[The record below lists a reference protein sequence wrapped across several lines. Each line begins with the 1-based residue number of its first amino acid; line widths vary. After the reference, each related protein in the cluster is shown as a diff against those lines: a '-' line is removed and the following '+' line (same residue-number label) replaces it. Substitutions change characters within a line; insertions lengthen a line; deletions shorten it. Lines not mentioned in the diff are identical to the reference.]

1 MLTDSHCHLDFPCFD
16 RMRNNLLDHCVEQNI
31 THFINPTVA
40 FSNWQRVIDL
50 SLQYPSI
57 TPALGLH
64 PCYVEKHQN
73 EHLETL
79 KPWLLAHHIPLVGE
93 IGLDKRFIDSFDRQ
107 IFFFNEQL
115 AIAQDLQKPVII
127 HSVKAHSEVIA
138 TLKHHDFKH
147 GGIIHAFSGSFN
159 IAKAYCDLGFK
170 LGVGSILH
178 YPNSKLPNVLK
189 RIGIENILLETD
201 SPDMPIPNSVNEI
214 NTPLSLLQTRDL
226 LIDIFKLS
234 KDDTHQALA
243 QNSRIFGIQRH

>member
-16 RMRNNLLDHCVEQNI
+16 RMRNNLLDHCVEQDI
-31 THFINPTVA
+31 THFINPSVA

-50 SLQYPSI
+50 SLEYPLI

-64 PCYVEKHQN
+64 PCFVEQHQQ
-73 EHLETL
+73 EHLNAM
-79 KPWLLAHHIPLVGE
+79 KQWLLAHHIPLVGE
-93 IGLDKRFIDSFDRQ
+93 IGLDKRFIESFDQ
-107 IFFFNEQL
+107 QVFFFNEQL

-127 HSVKAHSEVIA
+127 HSVKAHHEVIA
-138 TLKHHDFKH
+138 TLKHHHFTH

-170 LGVGSILH
+170 LGIGSILH

-201 SPDMPIPNSVNEI
+201 SPDMPMPNSANEI

-226 LIDIFKLS
+226 LVDIFNLS
-234 KDDTHQALA
+234 KDQIHRILVQNA
-243 QNSRIFGIQRH
+243 QQII

>member
-1 MLTDSHCHLDFPCFD
+1 
-16 RMRNNLLDHCVEQNI
+16 MRNNLLDQCVEQDI
-31 THFINPTVA
+31 THFINPAVA

-64 PCYVEKHQN
+64 PCFVEQHQK
-73 EHLETL
+73 EHLNAL

-93 IGLDKRFIDSFDRQ
+93 IGLDKRFIESFDQ
-107 IFFFNEQL
+107 QVFFFNEQL
-115 AIAQDLQKPVII
+115 AIAQDLQMPVII
-127 HSVKAHSEVIA
+127 HSVKAHHEVIA
-138 TLKHHDFKH
+138 TLKHHHFMH

-159 IAKAYCDLGFK
+159 IARSYCDLGFK
-170 LGVGSILH
+170 LGIGSILH

-201 SPDMPIPNSVNEI
+201 SPDMSIPNSANEI

-226 LIDIFKLS
+226 LVDIFNLS
-234 KDDTHQALA
+234 KDQIHRILA
-243 QNSRIFGIQRH
+243 QNAQQII